1 MPITILIGAQWG
13 DEGKG
18 RVVDWLA
25 GSADI
30 VARYAGGD
38 NAGHTVAL
46 NGKVYKL
53 HLVPSGILHSRVVS
67 IMGNGMVINPVNLV
81 REMQALRAI
90 GVDITPERLV
100 ISSRAHIITP
110 AHIALD
116 SAKEAALG
124 DDKIGTT
131 LRGIGPAYLDKT
143 GRAGIRTGDMLLDVE
158 EFTERLVQAIESTN
172 EVLRRQGRDAL
183 DPQAAAQSYLDAAA
197 VLRPY
202 IKDTSVYLHQALRAG
217 KTVVCEGAQ
226 GTLLDIDHGS
236 YPFVTS
242 SSPTA
247 GGALTGLGVGPLF
260 VEKVLGVAKAF
271 STRVGGGPMP
281 TELEGDIAQLLRGSG
296 ANFWDEFGTT
306 TGRPRRCGW
315 LDVVMLRYAVSVNGF
330 SEMMLTKLDILSGLD
345 ELKLAVAYEIDGQR
359 YDYPPVTNELL
370 LRAKPIYESLP
381 GWREDIGGCREFA
394 QLPLAAQRYVD
405 RVAALCDVPIN
416 SVSVGPERD
425 QLVEKTAS

>member
-18 RVVDWLA
+18 RAVDWLA
-25 GSADI
+25 SSADI

-46 NGKVYKL
+46 GSDVYKL
-53 HLVPSGILHSRVVS
+53 HLVPSGILHEDVVS

-81 REMQALRAI
+81 REIQSLREQ
-90 GVDITPERLV
+90 GLDICPERLV

-110 AHIALD
+110 AHIELD
-116 SAKEAALG
+116 KARERALG
-124 DDKIGTT
+124 DEKIGTT

-143 GRAGIRTGDMLLDVE
+143 NRAGIRTGDMLLDIEV
-158 EFTERLVQAIESTN
+158 FAERLCVAVEATN
-172 EVLRRQGRDAL
+172 AELQQGGLDSL
-183 DPQAAAQSYLDAAA
+183 DPVEAAESYLEAADY
-197 VLRPY
+197 LRPY
-202 IKDTSVYLHQALRAG
+202 IKDVSIYLHKALKTG
-217 KTVVCEGAQ
+217 KRVVCEGAQ
-226 GTLLDIDHGS
+226 GTMLDIDHGS

-260 VEKVLGVAKAF
+260 VERVIGVAKAF

-281 TELEGDIAQLLRGSG
+281 TEVDGEIADRLRGTG

-315 LDVVMLRYAVSVNGF
+315 LDVVMLRYAASVNGL
-330 SEMMLTKLDILSGLD
+330 SELMLTKMDILSGFD
-345 ELKLAVAYEIDGQR
+345 ELKLAVAYQIDGVR
-359 YDYPPVTNELL
+359 HEYPPVTNEQLA
-370 LRAKPIYESLP
+370 RAVPIYESLP
-381 GWREDIGGCREFA
+381 GWRDDITGCRALEE
-394 QLPLAAQRYVD
+394 LPKAARNYVE
-405 RVAALCDVPIN
+405 RIAELCDVPIR
-416 SVSVGPERD
+416 SVSVGPERE
-425 QLVEKTAS
+425 QLVPVL

>member
-25 GSADI
+25 SSADI

-46 NGKVYKL
+46 NGTVYKL
-53 HLVPSGILHSRVVS
+53 HLIPSGILHSNVVS

-81 REMQALRAI
+81 REMQVLREM
-90 GVDITPERLV
+90 GVSITPERLV
-100 ISSRAHIITP
+100 LSSRAHIITP

-116 SAKEAALG
+116 MARESALG
-124 DDKIGTT
+124 ESKIGTT

-158 EFTERLVQAIESTN
+158 EFAERLIGAIESTN
-172 EVLRRQGRDAL
+172 EYLQQQGRETL
-183 DPQAAAQSYLDAAA
+183 DPRSAAESYLDAAA
-197 VLRPY
+197 ILRPY
-202 IKDTSVYLHQALRAG
+202 IKDTSVYLHKALQAG
-217 KTVVCEGAQ
+217 KKVVCEGAQ
-226 GTLLDIDHGS
+226 GTLLDIDHGN
-236 YPFVTS
+236 YPYVTS

-260 VEKVLGVAKAF
+260 VDKVLGVAKAF
-271 STRVGGGPMP
+271 STRVGSGPLP
-281 TELEGDIAQLLRGSG
+281 TELDGDIAQLLRGSG

-315 LDVVMLRYAVSVNGF
+315 LDVVMLRYAVSVNGL
-330 SEMMLTKLDILSGLD
+330 SEMMLTKLDILSGLH
-345 ELKLAVAYEIDGQR
+345 ELKLAVAYEVDGKR

-370 LRAKPIYESLP
+370 ERAKPIYETMD
-381 GWREDIGGCREFA
+381 GWQEDISSCREFR
-394 QLPLAAQRYVD
+394 QLPAAAKNYVE
-405 RVAALCDVPIN
+405 RVSKLCDVPID

-425 QLVEKTAS
+425 QLVLRHAE